1 MVTKMFQSVALRIT
15 LALFAL
21 ATVMSSVGI
30 ESVEAGKNKPAATPA
45 PSATPIPVIGNDA
58 DWG

>member
-1 MVTKMFQSVALRIT
+1 MVTKIFQSVALRIT

-21 ATVMSSVGI
+21 AMVMGSVGT
-30 ESVEAGKNKPAATPA
+30 ESVEAGKNKPKATPA
-45 PSATPIPVIGNDA
+45 ATATPIPVIGNDA